1 MIEFKNV
8 TKTYELKES
17 HNVILN
23 NVSFKFPEKK
33 NIGVLGV
40 NGAGKSTLLRLVSG
54 SEYPDSGQIIRT
66 GKYSWPLGFTG
77 SFHGSLTGI
86 ENLRFACRIYGADIK
101 SVTEYVKDFAEIG
114 KYIHEPIKN
123 YSSGMR
129 SRLAFALSMAIDF
142 DVYLVDE
149 IMGVG
154 DQGFQKKCHDAFAAK
169 RESSSIIMVTHDMST
184 IREYSDV
191 ALLLTGKDLQ
201 IHDNVDDAI
210 ELYKELSDAGRQ
222 DPTTNNS

>member
-1 MIEFKNV
+1 MIEFRNISKAYNIKGGKNI
-8 TKTYELKES
+8 
-17 HNVILN
+17 ILD
-23 NVSFKFPEKK
+23 NVSFKFPDKK

-40 NGAGKSTLLRLVSG
+40 NGSGKSTLLRLIAG
-54 SEYPDSGQIIRT
+54 SEYADKGKIIRK

-77 SFHGSLTGI
+77 SFHGSLSGI

-101 SVTEYVKDFAEIG
+101 YVTEYVKDFSELG
-114 KYIHEPIKN
+114 KYIEEPIKT

-154 DQGFQKKCHDAFAAK
+154 DQGFQKKCHSAFEAK
-169 RESSSIIMVTHDMST
+169 REISSVIMVSHSMKT
-184 IREYSDV
+184 IRDYSDI
-191 ALLLTGKDLQ
+191 AILLTDNGLE
-201 IHDNVDDAI
+201 IHEDVDHAI
-210 ELYKELSDAGRQ
+210 ELYNGLTS
-222 DPTTNNS
+222 

>member
-8 TKTYELKES
+8 TKIYEMKEGR
-17 HNVILN
+17 NVILN

-40 NGAGKSTLLRLVSG
+40 NGAGKSTLLRLVAG
-54 SEYPDSGQIIRT
+54 SEYPDKGRIIRT

-77 SFHGSLTGI
+77 SFHPSLTGI
-86 ENLRFACRIYGADIK
+86 ENLRFACRIYAADIK
-101 SVTEYVKDFAEIG
+101 QVTEYVKDFAELG
-114 KYIHEPIKN
+114 DYIHEPIKN

-169 RESSSIIMVTHDMST
+169 RERSSLIMVTHNMET
-184 IREYSDV
+184 IRDYSDV
-191 ALLLTGKDLQ
+191 ALLLTGKDLE
-201 IHDNVDDAI
+201 IHENVDEAI
-210 ELYKELSDAGRQ
+210 ELYQTLSNTGA
-222 DPTTNNS
+222 

>member
-1 MIEFKNV
+1 MIEFRDV
-8 TKTYELKES
+8 TKSYKVLGGRNT
-17 HNVILN
+17 ILN
-23 NVSFKFPEKK
+23 HVNFKFPEKV

-40 NGAGKSTLLRLVSG
+40 NGAGKSTLLRLIAG
-54 SEYPDSGQIIRT
+54 SEYPDSGRIYRS

-77 SFHGSLTGI
+77 SFHPQLTGI

-101 SVTEYVKDFAEIG
+101 EITAFVQDFSELG
-114 KYIHEPIKN
+114 RYIHEPIRT

-154 DQGFQKKCHDAFAAK
+154 DQGFQKKCHDAFDAK
-169 RESSSIIMVTHDMST
+169 RENSSVIMVSHSMNT
-184 IREYSDV
+184 IKDYSDI
-191 ALLLTGKDLQ
+191 ALLLTGKGLE
-201 IHDNVDDAI
+201 IHEDVEHAI
-210 ELYKELSDAGRQ
+210 ELYNRLTKIK
-222 DPTTNNS
+222 

>member
-8 TKTYELKES
+8 SKFYDTKRGK
-17 HNVILN
+17 NILLDD
-23 NVSFKFPEKK
+23 VSFKFPDHK

-40 NGAGKSTLLRLVSG
+40 NGAGKSTLLRLIAG
-54 SEYPDSGQIIRT
+54 SEYPNSGKIIRT

-77 SFHGSLTGI
+77 SFHDTLTGV
-86 ENLRFACRIYGADIK
+86 ENLRFACRIYDADMK
-101 SVTEYVKDFAEIG
+101 YVTEYVRDFSELG
-114 KYIHEPIKN
+114 KYIEEPIRT

-154 DQGFQKKCHDAFAAK
+154 DKGFQKKCHDAFDAK
-169 RESSSIIMVTHDMST
+169 REESSVIIVSHSMET
-184 IREYSDV
+184 IRDYSDV
-191 ALLLTGKDLQ
+191 AILLTGEKLEIYDE
-201 IHDNVDDAI
+201 VDHAI
-210 ELYKELSDAGRQ
+210 DKY
-222 DPTTNNS
+222 NSLTS

>member
-1 MIEFKNV
+1 MIEFRNV
-8 TKTYELKES
+8 TKTYRTKS
-17 HNVILN
+17 GKNVILD

-40 NGAGKSTLLRLVSG
+40 NGAGKSTLLRLIAG
-54 SEYPDSGQIIRT
+54 SEFADSGKIIRT
-66 GKYSWPLGFTG
+66 GHYSWPLGFTG

-101 SVTEYVKDFAEIG
+101 AVTEYVKDFSELG
-114 KYIHEPIKN
+114 NYIHEPIQT

-142 DVYLVDE
+142 EVYLVDE

-154 DQGFQKKCHDAFAAK
+154 DQGFQKKCRDAFKEK
-169 RESSSIIMVTHDMST
+169 RQRSSIIMVSHSMPT
-184 IREYSDV
+184 IKDYSDV
-191 ALLLTGKDLQ
+191 AILLTGSNLE
-201 IHDNVDDAI
+201 IHEDVDHAI
-210 ELYKELSDAGRQ
+210 KLYNQLSGVA
-222 DPTTNNS
+222 S

>member
-8 TKTYELKES
+8 SKFYDTKSGK
-17 HNVILN
+17 NILLDD
-23 NVSFKFPEKK
+23 VSFKFPDHK

-40 NGAGKSTLLRLVSG
+40 NGAGKSTLLRLIAG
-54 SEYPDSGQIIRT
+54 SEYPNSGKIIRT

-77 SFHGSLTGI
+77 SFHDTLTGV
-86 ENLRFACRIYGADIK
+86 ENLRFACRIYDANMK
-101 SVTEYVKDFAEIG
+101 YVTEYVKDFSELG
-114 KYIHEPIKN
+114 KYIEEPIRT

-154 DQGFQKKCHDAFAAK
+154 DKGFQKKCHDAFDAK
-169 RESSSIIMVTHDMST
+169 RENASVIIVSHSMET
-184 IREYSDV
+184 IRDYSDV
-191 ALLLTGKDLQ
+191 AILLTGEKLKIYD
-201 IHDNVDDAI
+201 DVDHAI
-210 ELYKELSDAGRQ
+210 DEY
-222 DPTTNNS
+222 NNLTS